1 MDTKIFKGEKF
12 KTKDLL
18 GDIFT
23 AAVLTDGAS
32 LDVFL
37 SRLYQFSKLCLV
49 VSMVL
54 WNKNVPKFNFVF
66 YG

>member
-1 MDTKIFKGEKF
+1 MKISKAKKLKIKG
-12 KTKDLL
+12 LL

-37 SRLYQFSKLCLV
+37 RRLDQFSKLCLV
-49 VSMVL
+49 LSMVL
-54 WNKNVPKFNFVF
+54 WNKKSP
-66 YG
+66 